1 MCEYK
6 WTGIY
11 ALKKY
16 MPRKTNY
23 THRKECGESQDYNFK
38 SKKPN
43 KKYPYNFTDMFKNRP
58 KQLRTWRVKSGWLPL
73 DKTVLGS
80 RVS

>member
-1 MCEYK
+1 
-6 WTGIY
+6 
-11 ALKKY
+11 

-58 KQLRTWRVKSGWLPL
+58 KQLRT
-73 DKTVLGS
+73 
-80 RVS
+80 